1 LETIEKEKLLVV
13 GSSGFLGNSLVKFY
27 DNSATFGISALSRG
41 EIVLTLKGKPV
52 HRHKQLSFSNLA
64 RVIEKVNPQTIF
76 NASGLVGDRE
86 CKLFPETA
94 KEANVNLPTMLAK
107 ITNELGIQFIHF
119 STDAVFG
126 QNQEKRDEGVAP
138 DPDTVYGITKLQGEV
153 EATAISSNSLIIR
166 TNFVGVDYLG
176 QRGLFSYFSNS
187 FDRKVPVT
195 GYNNVVF
202 NPISIRFLCKNVDK
216 LRKKG
221 VAGIF
226 HLAGKTKLTKFEF
239 GRLILNSMHE
249 QPFNSRNFIS
259 SQSADNDV
267 RLDMTLETPKM
278 DHFDL
283 QHGDLGSEVQRMCI
297 ERKRRLVENLES

>member
-13 GSSGFLGNSLVKFY
+13 GSSGFLGNSLVNFY
-27 DNSATFGISALSRG
+27 HNSAIFGISALSRG
-41 EIVLTLKGKPV
+41 EIVLTLKGKLV
-52 HRHKQLSFSNLA
+52 HRHKQLSFTNLA
-64 RVIEKVNPQTIF
+64 RVIEQVNPQTIF

-86 CKLFPETA
+86 CKLFPEIA
-94 KEANVNLPTMLAK
+94 REANVNLPSMLAK

-126 QNQEKRDEGVAP
+126 QNQKKRDEGVAP

-153 EATAISSNSLIIR
+153 EAKTIFSNSLIIR

-176 QRGLFSYFSNS
+176 QRGLFNYFSNS
-187 FDRKVPVT
+187 FDRKVRIN
-195 GYNNVVF
+195 GYSNVVF
-202 NPISIRFLCKNVDK
+202 NPISIRFLSKNVDI
-216 LRKKG
+216 LRKKR

-226 HLAGKTKLTKFEF
+226 HLAGNTKLSKYEF
-239 GRLILNSMHE
+239 GRLILKSMLE
-249 QPFNSRNFIS
+249 EPFNSRNFIS

-278 DHFDL
+278 NYLDL
-283 QHGDLGSEVQRMCI
+283 QHGDLGSEVERMCI
-297 ERKRRLVENLES
+297 ERKRRLVEN